1 MFVYLFSVNVTFLP
15 SLISTRW
22 FLALPGAFL
31 MLIYYK
37 SLYKRTIHYKK
48 TMNSFWKSL
57 WLFYFTVLCSSIL
70 NGRFDGFYSSYPITI
85 LLITTASFCL
95 IYLLNKIW
103 KGVDLRRYFWLL
115 VLTCVGHQ
123 LLSIAMFFFPVVND
137 VVFSIIQQSA
147 LEERANELTI
157 LNRFHTVGIAYFGAG
172 ALYSYCILL
181 TVILSQHNYK
191 FIKRWVI
198 PIILVFLFAVGS
210 AVSRTTMMGLIV
222 ALVYLGLI
230 ILRSKGS
237 QRIIK
242 LVKYVFCGAF
252 ALLLTFTL
260 FNKYIADNFLLE
272 SIIEHAFEGIC
283 NLFNDGKFTTSSSE
297 KMFDAYIWPDNLWTW
312 LIGDAK
318 LKGVDE
324 FSYYMFTD
332 IGWCRLIFDFGLIGT
347 IAFIFMQ
354 WKLLKVVFVQK
365 INYLVVF
372 VLFLSFQFKGISEL
386 IVYFMPA
393 AMLWLFKEPY
403 KK

>member
-222 ALVYLGLI
+222 ALMYLGSVI
-230 ILRSKGS
+230 WQSKGS

-242 LVKYVFCGAF
+242 LVKYVFGGAF
-252 ALLLTFTL
+252 VLLLTFIL

-272 SIIEHAFEGIC
+272 SVIEHAFEGIC

-297 KMFDAYIWPDNLWTW
+297 KMFDAYIWPDNLLTW

-318 LKGVDE
+318 LKGIDE

-365 INYLVVF
+365 INYLIVF

-393 AMLWLFKEPY
+393 AMVWLFKEPY

>member
-1 MFVYLFSVNVTFLP
+1 MLIKYLISIALMFVYLFSVNVTFLP

-222 ALVYLGLI
+222 ALMYLGSVI
-230 ILRSKGS
+230 WQSKGS

-242 LVKYVFCGAF
+242 LVKYVFGGAF
-252 ALLLTFTL
+252 VLLLTF
-260 FNKYIADNFLLE
+260 I
-272 SIIEHAFEGIC
+272 GI
-283 NLFNDGKFTTSSSE
+283 
-297 KMFDAYIWPDNLWTW
+297 
-312 LIGDAK
+312 
-318 LKGVDE
+318 DE

-365 INYLVVF
+365 INYLIVF

-393 AMLWLFKEPY
+393 AMVWLFKEPNIELSNEQS
-403 KK
+403 KLANLSNS